1 MPLFLA
7 APVLLLA
14 LLGGSA
20 ATGLTGGRK
29 GRGKK
34 DKNMQRVVAKAAA
47 AATVSP
53 TASPPSSPP
62 KVRGAARLG
71 ASLGGSLVLVML
83 SRRQPVS
90 VHF

>member
-29 GRGKK
+29 AKGKK
-34 DKNMQRVVAKAAA
+34 DRNRQRVAAKAAA

-53 TASPPSSPP
+53 MASPPSSPL
-62 KVRGAARLG
+62 KVRNAARL
-71 ASLGGSLVLVML
+71 AREAL
-83 SRRQPVS
+83 QEEN
-90 VHF
+90 